1 MMNIWAFKPTS
12 QIVETTVQS
21 ISWQKGSTGKMT
33 PVLNINEVLVSGAYV
48 SRVTANSL
56 RFLKLHKAGVG
67 SVIKVKRSGE
77 VIPCLVS
84 VVKPSEVY
92 DIPEGCTEKGAH
104 LYQGIEVKIFE
115 RLVESM
121 ANTVLNF
128 GGSLVQKIK
137 DHYFVEGERDWSA
150 FYKMRSQYWF
160 DKHFTDHERDLIKK
174 GFDGIDNMK
183 YYAELIAR
191 CNLPDIGD
199 SAIDKIIRGG
209 KLPSHSQASWDKYG
223 SMVYS
228 ARALLQ
234 NVMGLQLLDRAPEV
248 AKVESKGKV
257 AITGKHAMSRKDMEA
272 KLVEMGYE
280 PVGSVNKDTAYL
292 VIADVDSTSSKA
304 VGARK
309 LGVTIIGSLD
319 ELK

>member
-1 MMNIWAFKPTS
+1 
-12 QIVETTVQS
+12 
-21 ISWQKGSTGKMT
+21 
-33 PVLNINEVLVSGAYV
+33 
-48 SRVTANSL
+48 
-56 RFLKLHKAGVG
+56 
-67 SVIKVKRSGE
+67 VIKVKRSGE

-137 DHYFVEGERDWSA
+137 DHYFVEGVSDWSA
-150 FYKMRSQYWF
+150 FYEMRSQYWF

-183 YYAELIAR
+183 YYSELIAR

-199 SAIDKIIRGG
+199 SAISKITKGV
-209 KLPSHSQASWDKYG
+209 KLPSHSEKSWTEYEG
-223 SMVYS
+223 MVAS